1 MPSVRVPAVAALLA
15 IASLTLLAQNSPT
28 AQTATNAQPAPSA
41 RPSAEQQQITQK
53 QSTTKAQPPAQA
65 PPATQGQPANAAPQP
80 AQAKPAS
87 KAKPAAAPTKDA
99 EKAAAKPPS
108 LSDLF
113 PGLEFRNIGPF
124 RGGRSVAVT
133 GVRGEPLVYYFG
145 GTGSGVWKTTDGGAT
160 WANISDKFFKTSS
173 VGAIAVADSD
183 PNVLYVGMGETAI
196 RGSTS
201 SHGDGVYKSTDA
213 GATWTSVGLAD
224 TRQIARVRIHPQN
237 PDIVYVAAQGHI
249 WGPNDARGIFRTL
262 DGGKTWVKV
271 LFVDDKSGASD
282 LMMDPTNPRIL
293 YAAFW
298 QVYRKAWTLQSGGPG
313 GGLYKSIDGGDTWKK
328 LTSGLPEGIVGKVTV
343 TVSRSR
349 PSRVWAMVE
358 ADKGGLYRSD
368 DGGDKWTLVN
378 GSHRIR
384 QRAWY
389 YSGVVADPANEDCLY
404 VPNIQFLKSIDG
416 GKTFSS
422 IHVRH
427 GDTHDL
433 WIDSENPR
441 RMILGDDGGAEIT
454 VNGGRSWSTEDNQPT
469 AQIYRVTT
477 DSRFPYWVYG
487 SQQDNS
493 SISIPSGVRE
503 SSITPTNWH
512 SVGGGESG
520 WIAPDPRNP
529 DIVFAGGYG
538 GSITRY
544 DHKTGESREIV
555 AYPQVI
561 DGRAARDLKYR
572 FQWTAPILLSPHDPD
587 TLYHAAQVLLRSRDA
602 GQSWEEISPDLT
614 RNDKTKQDYS
624 GGPIAHEFTGVET
637 YNTIFYVVESPHEA
651 GTIWAGTD
659 DGLVQLTRD
668 AGKTWT
674 NVTPKGMPEW
684 IRINAIEVSPHD
696 KATAYVAA
704 MMNQHDDLRPYIYKT
719 SDYGRT
725 WTKIVSGIPATTFAR
740 VVREDNARKG
750 LLYAGTETGLYISFD
765 DGANWLPFQ
774 RNLPVV
780 PVTDLAVKHEDL
792 VVATEGRAFWILDDL
807 TALRQWQ
814 PEVQQ
819 SPARLFA
826 PRPTFR
832 LPGEVGTRTD
842 AGKNRPSGVVVN
854 FWLKDKPKADV
865 PLTIE
870 FLDGTTIL
878 KTLSSVATPGDAELK
893 EKGDEDEDED
903 KPIDLV
909 AGVNRVV
916 WDLRQ
921 TVTSLVMPRYTYGD
935 FPPQG
940 IRITP
945 GRYTVRLSVGPEK
958 LEAPFEV
965 RPNPAVSVPVAD
977 LAAQADFLRTVRDDL
992 TGIHNAIRRIKD
1004 VNLQVTGL
1012 MKRAEA
1018 IGKGQAL
1025 KGTADRLLEQL
1036 TQIADELY
1044 NPNLKTNQDS
1054 LNYLPKLDFQFAGL
1068 AGVADTADAKPT
1080 AGMLARYQ
1088 DLKTQLTAVNQRL
1101 QKVFDV
1107 ELAEFNKAVA
1117 VAGVPPVVLVPF
1129 DKKH

>member
-1 MPSVRVPAVAALLA
+1 MRVPSVAVLILGLSWAV
-15 IASLTLLAQNSPT
+15 LAQAPPA
-28 AQTATNAQPAPSA
+28 AQAPAKTPPPAKVQPAA
-41 RPSAEQQQITQK
+41 
-53 QSTTKAQPPAQA
+53 KAQPPAKTQPTGPGTTTSTPKGVEA
-65 PPATQGQPANAAPQP
+65 P
-80 AQAKPAS
+80 
-87 KAKPAAAPTKDA
+87 
-99 EKAAAKPPS
+99 AAKPPS
-108 LSDLF
+108 FSDQF

-133 GVRGEPLVYYFG
+133 GVRGKPLLYYFG
-145 GTGSGVWKTTDGGAT
+145 GTGSGVWKTTDAGAT
-160 WANISDKFFKTSS
+160 WANVSDKFFKTSS
-173 VGAIAVADSD
+173 VGAIAVAESD
-183 PNVLYVGMGETAI
+183 PNVLYVGTGETAI

-213 GATWTSVGLAD
+213 GATWTNVGLAD
-224 TRQIARVRIHPQN
+224 TRQIARVRVHPQN
-237 PDIVYVAAQGHI
+237 PDVVYVAAQGHI
-249 WGPNDARGIFRTL
+249 WGPNPARGIFRTL
-262 DGGKTWVKV
+262 DGGKTWSHV
-271 LFVDDKSGASD
+271 LFVDDKTGASD

-298 QVYRKAWTLQSGGPG
+298 QVYRKAWTMQSGGTG

-328 LTSGLPEGIVGKVTV
+328 LTTGLPEGIVGKVTV
-343 TVSRSR
+343 TVSRTR

-358 ADKGGLYRSD
+358 AEKGGLYRSD

-389 YSGVVADPANEDCLY
+389 YSGVFADPGNDDVVYA
-404 VPNIQFLKSIDG
+404 PSIQFLKSIDG
-416 GKTFSS
+416 GKSFTN

-433 WIDSENPR
+433 WIDPDNPA

-454 VNGGRSWSTEDNQPT
+454 FNGGQSWSTEDNQPT

-477 DSRFPYWVYG
+477 DSRFPYWIYG

-493 SISIPSGVRE
+493 SIGIPSGTRD
-503 SSITPTNWH
+503 SSITSAHWH
-512 SVGGGESG
+512 AVGGGESG

-529 DIVFAGGYG
+529 DTVYAGGYG

-544 DHKTGESREIV
+544 DHKTGEAREIV

-587 TLYHAAQVLLRSRDA
+587 TLYHAAQVLLRSRDG

-637 YNTIFYVVESPHEA
+637 YDTIFCVVESPHEA

-659 DGLVQLTRD
+659 DGLIQLTRD

-674 NVTPKGMPEW
+674 NVTPKGIPEW
-684 IRINAIEVSPHD
+684 IRINTIEVSPHD

-725 WTKIVSGIPATTFAR
+725 WTKIVNGIPDTTFAR
-740 VVREDNARKG
+740 VVREDNTRKG
-750 LLYAGTETGLYISFD
+750 LLYAGTETGLYVSLD
-765 DGANWLPFQ
+765 DGANWQPFQ

-780 PVTDLAVKHEDL
+780 PITDLAVKHEDL
-792 VVATEGRAFWILDDL
+792 IVATEGRAFWILDDL
-807 TALRQWQ
+807 AALRQWQ
-814 PEVQQ
+814 QDVSQ
-819 SPARLFA
+819 ATVKLFQ

-832 LPGEVGTRTD
+832 LPGEVGSRTG
-842 AGKNRPSGVVVN
+842 AGKNRPSGVIVN

-865 PLTIE
+865 PVTIN
-870 FLDGTTIL
+870 FVDGTTVL
-878 KTLSSVATPGDAELK
+878 RTFSSIATPRDDELN
-893 EKGDEDEDED
+893 ENGEEEDEED
-903 KPIDLV
+903 KPIEPV

-945 GRYTVRLSVGPEK
+945 GRYTIRLSVGPETV
-958 LEAPFEV
+958 ETSFEV
-965 RPNPAVSVPVAD
+965 RANPGANVEASD

-992 TGIHNAIRRIKD
+992 AGIHMAVRRIKD
-1004 VNLQVTGL
+1004 VKAQITSL
-1012 MKRAEA
+1012 MKRTNA
-1018 IGKGQAL
+1018 IGKAEAL
-1025 KGTADRLLEQL
+1025 KPSADALLEKL
-1036 TQIADELY
+1036 TAIADELY

-1080 AGMLARYQ
+1080 AGILARYSDLKAQLVNVTERLKSLFDQ
-1088 DLKTQLTAVNQRL
+1088 DLGA
-1101 QKVFDV
+1101 
-1107 ELAEFNKAVA
+1107 FNKAVA
-1117 VAGVPPVVLVPF
+1117 AAGVPSVIQMPF
-1129 DKKH
+1129 DKKN

>member
-1 MPSVRVPAVAALLA
+1 MFRVSCVAALLM
-15 IASLTLLAQNSPT
+15 TLSTTVFAQS
-28 AQTATNAQPAPSA
+28 PSA
-41 RPSAEQQQITQK
+41 
-53 QSTTKAQPPAQA
+53 AQA
-65 PPATQGQPANAAPQP
+65 PANAQALGKTTVPSNTQP
-80 AQAKPAS
+80 VAKATPA
-87 KAKPAAAPTKDA
+87 KASGVALQPTGIVAAAAAP
-99 EKAAAKPPS
+99 PS
-108 LSDLF
+108 FSDLF

-124 RGGRSVAVT
+124 RGGRVVAVT
-133 GVRGEPLVYYFG
+133 GVRGNPLLYYFG

-160 WANISDKFFKTSS
+160 WSNISDKYFKTGS

-196 RGSTS
+196 RGSTT

-213 GATWTSVGLAD
+213 GATWTNVGLAD

-237 PDIVYVAAQGHI
+237 PDIVLVAAQGHI
-249 WGPNDARGIFRTL
+249 WGPNPARGIFRTL
-262 DGGKTWVKV
+262 DGGKTWKQV
-271 LFVDDKSGASD
+271 LFVDEKTGSSD
-282 LMMDPTNPRIL
+282 LVMDPTNPRIL

-298 QVYRKAWTLQSGGPG
+298 QVYRKGWTMQSGGPG

-328 LTSGLPEGIVGKVTV
+328 LTTGLPEGLVGKVTV

-358 ADKGGLYRSD
+358 AEKGGLYRSD
-368 DGGDKWTLVN
+368 DGGEKWTLVN

-389 YSGVVADPANEDCLY
+389 YSGVFADPANDEVVYAL
-404 VPNIQFLKSIDG
+404 NIEFLKSIDG
-416 GKTFSS
+416 GKSFSG

-433 WIDSENPR
+433 WIDPDNPA

-477 DSRFPYWVYG
+477 DSRFPYWIYG
-487 SQQDNS
+487 SQQDNT
-493 SISIPSGVRE
+493 SIAIPSGVRD
-503 SSITPTNWH
+503 SSITSAHWH
-512 SVGGGESG
+512 EVGGGESG

-624 GGPIAHEFTGVET
+624 GGPIAREFTGVET
-637 YNTIFYVVESPHEA
+637 YDTIFYVVESPHEA

-659 DGLVQLTRD
+659 DGLVQITRD

-684 IRINAIEVSPHD
+684 IRVNAIEVSPHD

-719 SDYGRT
+719 SDYGQT
-725 WTKIVSGIPATTFAR
+725 WTKIVTGIPDTTFAR
-740 VVREDNARKG
+740 VVREDLVRKG

-765 DGANWLPFQ
+765 AGANWQPFQ

-780 PVTDLAVKHEDL
+780 PITDLAVKQEDL
-792 VVATEGRAFWILDDL
+792 VVATEGRAFWILDDV
-807 TALRQWQ
+807 TPLRQWQ
-814 PEVQQ
+814 PDVQQ
-819 SPARLFA
+819 AVVRLFS
-826 PRPTFR
+826 PRPAFR
-832 LPGEVGTRTD
+832 LPGEVGTRAD

-854 FWLKDKPKADV
+854 FWLKEKPKADV
-865 PLTIE
+865 PVTIE
-870 FLDGTTIL
+870 MLDGSTVLRTF
-878 KTLSSVATPGDAELK
+878 SSVAAAADDELK
-893 EKGDEDEDED
+893 EKGEEDDEDD
-903 KPIDLV
+903 KPLEPV
-909 AGVNRVV
+909 AGLNRFV
-916 WDLRQ
+916 WNLRQ
-921 TVTSLVMPRYTYGD
+921 AVTGLVMPRYTYGD

-940 IRITP
+940 VRITP
-945 GRYTVRLSVGPEK
+945 GRYTVRVSVGQDK
-958 LEAPFEV
+958 VEAPFDV
-965 RPNPAVSVPVAD
+965 RPNPAVNVSNAD
-977 LAAQADFLRTVRDDL
+977 LVAQADFLKMVRDDL
-992 TGIHNAIRRIKD
+992 LAIHNAIRRIKD
-1004 VNLQVTGL
+1004 VRAQTTGL

-1025 KGTADRLLEQL
+1025 KSSADALIEKLNL
-1036 TQIADELY
+1036 VADQLY
-1044 NPNLKTNQDS
+1044 NPNLKTSQDS

-1068 AGVADTADAKPT
+1068 AGVADTADARPT
-1080 AGMLARYQ
+1080 AGILARYK
-1088 DLKTQLTAVNQRL
+1088 DLKRELTAVTQRL
-1101 QKVFDV
+1101 QATLDV
-1107 ELAEFNKAVA
+1107 ELAEFNRAVA
-1117 VAGVPPVVLVPF
+1117 AAGIAPVILVPF
-1129 DKKH
+1129 DKKD